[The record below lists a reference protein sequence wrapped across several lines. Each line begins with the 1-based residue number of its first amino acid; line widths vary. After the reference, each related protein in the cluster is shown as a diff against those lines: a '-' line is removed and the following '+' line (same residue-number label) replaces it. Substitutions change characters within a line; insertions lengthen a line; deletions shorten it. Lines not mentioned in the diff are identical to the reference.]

1 MAASPRKVTTSL
13 PHGIPA
19 DLAADG
25 SKYTILTTTTHQK
38 RLEDNNMDTPT
49 QHVKQSDFE
58 DSYWHIHKQ
67 GVKGFEFSEKL
78 KGRPYADDIRDL
90 FGPGVYRAIPV
101 GPDGRP
107 IDTLAEIHKVR
118 DPTAD
123 MQKKAAGT
131 PANGAGRPGTPADW
145 GMANQ
150 QEMPAW
156 MRYQLQREGEEKADA
171 RRRADEA
178 DAKREEWER
187 TQRDR
192 EYDKS
197 ERSSRED
204 RERRDAEAAERRERY
219 EREERERH
227 ERDARDRKDRE
238 AKEDRERE
246 ERTHRTQ
253 MMATLAGSATT
264 IISSFLESNRARAQ
278 PQGKDINEVL
288 LQAMMQGN
296 KGTNVAMKDQ
306 IEILLALDQLRKPDP
321 SDAPAKDEESEMM
334 KMLGM
339 AAPLLGALRG
349 GGGGGGGGGQQ
360 QQMPPQA
367 NPMAIAA
374 QVLMDPEAVSR
385 VAMQNPQAIAAS
397 VVQAVKGNPVLKAA
411 VVSEF
416 ENMGD

>member
-1 MAASPRKVTTSL
+1 
-13 PHGIPA
+13 
-19 DLAADG
+19 
-25 SKYTILTTTTHQK
+25 
-38 RLEDNNMDTPT
+38 LEDNDMDAPSR
-49 QHVKQSDFE
+49 QINHSDFE

-67 GVKGFEFSEKL
+67 GAKGFEFSEKL

-90 FGPGVYRAIPV
+90 FGPGVYRAIPI

-107 IDTLAEIHKVR
+107 VDNMAELHKVR
-118 DPTAD
+118 DPTLD
-123 MQKKAAGT
+123 MQQKKVAEV
-131 PANGAGRPGTPADW
+131 PANGVGNPGNPTDW
-145 GMANQ
+145 GMAQN

-178 DAKREEWER
+178 DTKREEWER

-197 ERSSRED
+197 ERASRED

-227 ERDARDRKDRE
+227 ERDDRDRKDRE
-238 AKEDRERE
+238 SKEERSRE

-253 MMATLAGSATT
+253 MLATLAGSATT
-264 IISSFLESNRARAQ
+264 IISSFLESSRQRNQ
-278 PQGKDINEVL
+278 PAPGKDINEVL

-296 KGTNVAMKDQ
+296 KGSNVAMKDQ

-321 SDAPAKDEESEMM
+321 SDAPAKDEESDMM

-349 GGGGGGGGGQQ
+349 GGGGGGGGGGQAAPPQQ
-360 QQMPPQA
+360 QA
-367 NPMAIAA
+367 DPMAIAA
-374 QVLMDPEAVSR
+374 QVLTNPEAL
-385 VAMQNPQAIAAS
+385 AQLALQNPQGMAS
-397 VVQAVKGNPVLKAA
+397 AMAQVVKAQPVIKAA

-416 ENMGD
+416 ENMGE